1 VVKFVWRGLTI
12 SLIIILLTG
21 LILGLIGE
29 LDQIRRILLGVEE
42 GVEFENYNVGR
53 HLRDEV
59 FEVVS
64 SYARHNVRYPIPAT
78 IDEEN
83 GQIIPETSGK
93 IIDIE
98 QTVDKIFSVDRR
110 EKVYAI
116 DYQIKPHLK
125 AEKLRKINKEIATYQ
140 TIITGKK
147 NRWTNIRVA
156 TRLINNTLLTAG
168 EVFSFNQE
176 VGPRNKERGFKESTE
191 IVNGELTVGVGGGIC
206 QVSSTLY
213 NTAIKSGLEIVE
225 LHHHSQ
231 DVGYVPDGQ
240 DATVTWKYLDLKF
253 KNNLETPII
262 IKAEINGNKLNIS
275 LLGEE

>member
-1 VVKFVWRGLTI
+1 MVKVVWRGLTI
-12 SLIIILLTG
+12 SLIIILLTV

-29 LDQIRRILLGVEE
+29 LDRIRRILLGVEE

-59 FEVVS
+59 AEVVS
-64 SYARHNVRYPIPAT
+64 SYARHNVRYPIPA
-78 IDEEN
+78 IINEES

-110 EKVYAI
+110 EKVQAI
-116 DYQIKPHLK
+116 SYQITPHLK

-140 TIITGKK
+140 TIITGKE
-147 NRWTNIRVA
+147 NRWTNIKVA
-156 TRLINNTLLTAG
+156 TKLINNTLLTSG

-213 NTAIKSGLEIVE
+213 NAAIEPGLEIIE

-231 DVGYVPDGQ
+231 DVGYVPDGK

-262 IKAEINGNKLNIS
+262 IKAEIKGNKLNIS